1 VLSDE
6 EIAELVEL
14 GKRVEDHYGTPQDVE
29 WAIYAGD
36 IYMLQSRPITTIQED
51 AGAGETDTGES
62 AENIAGKDDVDDD
75 TSDGVAA
82 NGAGDRDDASDDA
95 DVLVNGLGAS
105 PGVVS
110 GAVRI
115 VHKLD
120 HLDQVQE
127 GDVMV
132 TEMTM
137 PDMVPA
143 MKRAAGIIT
152 DEGGMTSHAA
162 IISRELGVP
171 AVVGT
176 GNGTRV
182 LNDGQNVTLDGD
194 KGTVRAGATADAESG
209 EEFEPVEAAAG
220 DPRQADDGDGG
231 EGERLDPG
239 GGRAPRR
246 RPAPTGSACFGSNTW
261 CCRSGRLPRSI
272 SPTTA
277 PARIRTNSSRA
288 SGGSPTSS
296 IPGRSGSGPS
306 MPRPT
311 SSGNWRAA
319 RANRPN
325 PIRCS
330 AGAGS
335 AAEP

>member
-1 VLSDE
+1 MVDAEKSGVMFTSHPSTGDPQITIEAAWGLGEAVVSGTVSPDNYVYDRERGAVDEVTVADKKVEMVKDAETGETVTLEVDDERRNSRVLSDE

-51 AGAGETDTGES
+51 AGSGRETDTGES

-209 EEFEPVEAAAG
+209 EEFEPVEAA
-220 DPRQADDGDGG
+220 
-231 EGERLDPG
+231 
-239 GGRAPRR
+239 
-246 RPAPTGSACFGSNTW
+246 RPETP
-261 CCRSGRLPRSI
+261 
-272 SPTTA
+272 
-277 PARIRTNSSRA
+277 SSR
-288 SGGSPTSS
+288 
-296 IPGRSGSGPS
+296 
-306 MPRPT
+306 
-311 SSGNWRAA
+311 
-319 RANRPN
+319 
-325 PIRCS
+325 
-330 AGAGS
+330 
-335 AAEP
+335 